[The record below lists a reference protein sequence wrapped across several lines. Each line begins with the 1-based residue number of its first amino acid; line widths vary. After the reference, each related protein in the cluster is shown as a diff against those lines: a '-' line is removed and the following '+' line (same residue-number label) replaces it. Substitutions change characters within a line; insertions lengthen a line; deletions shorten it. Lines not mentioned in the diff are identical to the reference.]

1 MKMRKMTKR
10 ATSAAHSLLL
20 YSRNKMA
27 AADYCEKSQDKNNDS
42 LPLEMQ
48 TLKEELEK
56 ALKKPLVKE
65 DTW

>member
-1 MKMRKMTKR
+1 
-10 ATSAAHSLLL
+10 
-20 YSRNKMA
+20 MA
-27 AADYCEKSQDKNNDS
+27 AADYCAKSQDKNIDS